1 MTPVV
6 RRAAKPWSRNP
17 TPGIAVLVVGIAA
30 ALFLG
35 MTAAILFFPAFQDI
49 DERISGAIRSVE
61 APGFVTIAEF
71 FTTLGSGVVMAS
83 LTVVGVAVLLL
94 KRWPAEAILLALTM
108 AVGTTAGSVL
118 KQLIDRAR
126 PGIEV
131 ARIPVP
137 ESYSFPSGHALAALL
152 FFGILAFLAFVRAR
166 EVSVKFGGIVACTI
180 LALGVAL
187 SRVYLGV
194 HFLGD
199 VIASWLL
206 GSALLTAFAGG
217 YVWWVTRRE

>member
-1 MTPVV
+1 MA
-6 RRAAKPWSRNP
+6 RALPRKAKPWSRDP
-17 TPGIAVLVVGIAA
+17 VPGIAVLVTGVAA
-30 ALFLG
+30 VLFLG
-35 MTAAILFFPAFQDI
+35 MTAAILFFPAFQEI
-49 DERISGAIRSVE
+49 DKRVSGAVRSVDV
-61 APGFVTIAEF
+61 PGLVAIAEF
-71 FTTLGSGVVMAS
+71 LTALGGSAVMMS
-83 LTVVGVAVLLL
+83 LTVAGVAFLLVKRWRAEAVLL
-94 KRWPAEAILLALTM
+94 AITM
-108 AVGTTAGSVL
+108 VAGTAAGSAL

-137 ESYSFPSGHALAALL
+137 ESYSFPSGHALTAFL
-152 FFGILAFLAFVRAR
+152 FFGILAFLFFVLAR
-166 EVSVKFGGIVACTI
+166 EVSVKFVGIIACTLLGI
-180 LALGVAL
+180 GVAL

-206 GSALLTAFAGG
+206 GSAFLTAFVGG